1 MNINKGITQ
10 QNNAPATPALQLQRL
25 ISSKGMEAQFR
36 AALPSVITPERFTR
50 LVLTA
55 ISTTPRLAECTQQ
68 SFFGAIFQAAQLG
81 LEPNTPTGQAYL
93 IPYGKQC
100 QFVLG
105 YRGQVQLAYRSG
117 DIKDIGAHVVYEN
130 DDFEYELGLE
140 PKLTHKPKL
149 GKRGD
154 PIAVY
159 AIYHTKTGGY
169 GMEVMSW
176 EEVMDFAKKKSK
188 AASSGPW
195 KTDPEEM
202 AKKTV
207 VKRLLKYA
215 PISADFARAMAADGT
230 VKNFDPDKDK
240 AADLLDEMGTVTIDN
255 EPQEEATKPEPKKVE
270 PKKAQPK
277 QAAEPAPEEE
287 EIPMDWDSV
296 DPQTGEVKK

>member
-1 MNINKGITQ
+1 MNINKGITKK
-10 QNNAPATPALQLQRL
+10 NNALDTPVKSLQA
-25 ISSKGMEAQFR
+25 IIASKGMEAQFK

-55 ISTTPRLAECTQQ
+55 ISTTPKLAECTQQ

-93 IPYGKQC
+93 IPYGKDC

-117 DIKDIGAHVVYEN
+117 EIKDIGAHVVCEN

-140 PKLTHKPKL
+140 PRLMHKPKL
-149 GKRGD
+149 GKRGN

-159 AIYHTKTGGY
+159 AVYHTKTGGY

-176 EEVMDFAKKKSK
+176 EEVMRFGKAKSKSFAK
-188 AASSGPW
+188 GPW
-195 KTDPEEM
+195 STDPEEM

-215 PISADFARAMAADGT
+215 PISADFARAMAADET
-230 VKNFDPDKDK
+230 VKNFDPSKDQ
-240 AADLLDEMGTVTIDN
+240 ASDLLDDMGTITIDSDTVKG
-255 EPQEEATKPEPKKVE
+255 ESADMTPPVQTGE
-270 PKKAQPK
+270 QY
-277 QAAEPAPEEE
+277 APIDE
-287 EIPMDWDSV
+287 EIPMPEDV
-296 DPQTGEVKK
+296 DPATGEVNPA